1 MRILLP
7 FAAFGILLAAY
18 SGYWLY
24 LSHTLGET
32 ISELRVRWHEAGV
45 EVKHGELSVGGYPYR
60 IEVTARDVEAAGQNG
75 SVNWRWRTPILQA
88 TAHPWKLSHW
98 VAVVETPSD
107 IDFSLT
113 NDWSLALMVGRG
125 RISVN
130 VGADAFLERV
140 SFDLRDLRMQPN
152 VGSDYVDIN
161 RAELHVRRAP
171 MKSPSLDVAVFI
183 KEMAFGQT
191 HSYTFGNRL
200 QELNA
205 EISLKGPMPVTWSR
219 MALDGWRD
227 AGGVVEVHSLQMLW
241 GNLEVQVD
249 GTFAIDEAY
258 RPIGAASATI
268 KGYASLLAALRME
281 GIVSEPAAFAAG
293 LALDLLAE
301 PAPDDGRGL
310 LRVPIT
316 LQDGHLHVGPVPLMP
331 LGPVIDP

>member
-1 MRILLP
+1 MRILVP
-7 FAAFGILLAAY
+7 FAVFGIFLVTY

-32 ISELRVRWHEAGV
+32 ISELRLRWHEAGV
-45 EVKHGELSVGGYPYR
+45 EIKHGKLSIGGYPYR

-75 SVNWRWRTPILQA
+75 SVNWRWRTPVFQV

-98 VAVVETPSD
+98 VAVLETPSD

-113 NDWSLALMVGRG
+113 NDRTLALIVGAG
-125 RISVN
+125 RMSVN
-130 VGADAFLERV
+130 VGAEAFLERV

-152 VGSDYVDIN
+152 VGSDYVDIA
-161 RAELHVRRAP
+161 RAELHVRRSLTK
-171 MKSPSLDVAVFI
+171 KSSVDVAVFI
-183 KEMAFGQT
+183 KEVAFGKT
-191 HSYTFGNRL
+191 RGYTFGNRL

-205 EISLKGPMPVTWSR
+205 EISLKGLMPAVWSR

-227 AGGVVEVHSLQMLW
+227 EGGVVEVHSLQTLW
-241 GNLEVQVD
+241 GNLEVQLD
-249 GTFAIDEAY
+249 GTFTIDEVY

-268 KGYASLLAALRME
+268 KGYVSLLAALRME
-281 GIVSEPAAFAAG
+281 GVVSEPAAFAAG
-293 LALDLLAE
+293 LALGLLAE
-301 PAPDDGRGL
+301 SSPDDGEVL